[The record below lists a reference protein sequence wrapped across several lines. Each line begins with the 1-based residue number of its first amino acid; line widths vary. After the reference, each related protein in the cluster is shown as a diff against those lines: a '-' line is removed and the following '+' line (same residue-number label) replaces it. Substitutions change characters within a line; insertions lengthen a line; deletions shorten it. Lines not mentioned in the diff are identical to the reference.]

1 MKNSNL
7 EKIIVKVK
15 ASGEYD
21 VIIAS
26 GLLSQVGEMLKTIV
40 PFDTVAVITDD
51 VVDALY
57 SKTVVQSIISAGF
70 KAVKFVFKNGEQ
82 SKNIDTYAQI
92 LNFLAQ
98 NKLTRTD
105 LILALG
111 GGVVGDMAGFCSATY
126 LRGIKY
132 VQVPTTLLAQVD
144 SSVGG
149 KTAIDLAQG
158 KNLVGA
164 FKQPELVI
172 CDTDALKTLPR
183 EVFVDGMGEC
193 AKYALLDERIFNL
206 INKGNYSIDQLVY
219 LCVDYKRAIVE
230 QDEFESGNRKLLNL
244 GHTVAHAIEK
254 KSGYSIAHG
263 RAVAMG
269 LETILS
275 ASKKHGYID
284 EQTYGE
290 MKCVVE
296 KCVGENPCPFAIKE
310 LCQYVEND
318 KKRSGEYITF
328 VTVHGVGDCRFE
340 KIKVQNTW
348 EFLK

>member
-26 GLLSQVGEMLKTIV
+26 GLLSQVGEMLKTIA

-193 AKYALLDERIFNL
+193 AKYALLDERIL
-206 INKGNYSIDQLVY
+206 
-219 LCVDYKRAIVE
+219 
-230 QDEFESGNRKLLNL
+230 
-244 GHTVAHAIEK
+244 K
-254 KSGYSIAHG
+254 K
-263 RAVAMG
+263 
-269 LETILS
+269 ILR
-275 ASKKHGYID
+275 
-284 EQTYGE
+284 Q
-290 MKCVVE
+290 
-296 KCVGENPCPFAIKE
+296 
-310 LCQYVEND
+310 
-318 KKRSGEYITF
+318 
-328 VTVHGVGDCRFE
+328 
-340 KIKVQNTW
+340 
-348 EFLK
+348 